1 MLGVR
6 LRETLHNNAVS
17 KKLKI
22 GSISGSSIYE
32 NTLNLNLSIALVR
45 NLKEALT
52 RYQGNYDNE
61 NDAVMDLTDRF
72 WNK

>member
-1 MLGVR
+1 
-6 LRETLHNNAVS
+6 
-17 KKLKI
+17 
-22 GSISGSSIYE
+22 
-32 NTLNLNLSIALVR
+32 LVR